1 VDRADIV
8 KEGLHLAGVLASQK
22 MLTAPKALGRDSID
36 VKLIEDRETLSTIL
50 DEAKKFQDKWPFYSR
65 DAKTLEDK
73 DFILLLAYAEDK
85 KPANLNCGLCKMDCD
100 SARQGKTFC
109 VFSALDLGIGLGV
122 AVDMFN
128 DFGVDNRIQWT
139 LGEACKSLGLCPE
152 GSVAIAVPMHVSSK
166 NVFFDRFWWDRK

>member
-36 VKLIEDRETLSTIL
+36 VKLIEDRETLRTIL

-85 KPANLNCGLCKMDCD
+85 KPANLNCGLCK
-100 SARQGKTFC
+100 C
-109 VFSALDLGIGLGV
+109 VFCRG
-122 AVDMFN
+122 
-128 DFGVDNRIQWT
+128 FGDWLRR
-139 LGEACKSLGLCPE
+139 
-152 GSVAIAVPMHVSSK
+152 GSGCV
-166 NVFFDRFWWDRK
+166 

>member
-36 VKLIEDRETLSTIL
+36 VKLIEDRETLRTIL
-50 DEAKKFQDKWPFYSR
+50 DEVKKFQDKWPFYSR

-109 VFSALDLGIGLGV
+109 VVFCLGFGDWLRR
-122 AVDMFN
+122 AVDVFN

-152 GSVAIAVPMHVSSK
+152 GSVAIARSHACEQQECVL
-166 NVFFDRFWWDRK
+166 